1 MVELTDREKKI
12 VMIKFIIHGVSP
24 YQDVPIKLR
33 GQMLEASLK
42 TMGINY
48 TTSELLDLGEA
59 CIALQEDQK
68 QSLMGFLSANKD
80 MMKQAIAMI
89 GKGGDR
95 LKL

>member
-12 VMIKFIIHGVSP
+12 IMIKFIIHGVSP
-24 YQDVPIKLR
+24 YQGVSIELR

-42 TMGINY
+42 TMGIQY
-48 TTSELLDLGEA
+48 TKSELLDLGEA
-59 CIALQEDQK
+59 CIALQEDQR
-68 QSLMGFLSANKD
+68 QSLLGFLTTNTGKVE
-80 MMKQAIAMI
+80 QAIALM